1 MSEKAMTTMMEHASK
16 TEAKSRN
23 RSAWFELWSNLP
35 VNDEPSRIL
44 LSDLGKRFCEACES
58 EGRAAFVQD
67 AHGASLTE
75 AARTLVDAAR
85 GLASNDRALVVVP
98 GALTDFPEAQEMWAD
113 LARRNV
119 VAAVMEM
126 PATPVGGWRAR
137 TLPYVAFV
145 LDAVRKPEAPVAVMR
160 FDREFLLP
168 ENAEAARNVVRVA
181 MNAPR
186 LQSLDEERVA
196 RMVYEASGLLA
207 DLLLNPRAIAGVSC
221 LVNPADIVCGG
232 QASDLAG
239 AEAAEPTNAQVGDA
253 RTSSMHASYRFDDYA
268 HDERFGMDGATLFE
282 AGKVRHEQWKAQ
294 RKILCEQWD
303 AELAAEEEAALE
315 G

>member
-1 MSEKAMTTMMEHASK
+1 MSEKAMTTMVEHASK

-23 RSAWFELWSNLP
+23 RSAWFEFWSNLP
-35 VNDEPSRIL
+35 VNDEPSRIV
-44 LSDLGKRFCEACES
+44 LSELGKRFCEACES
-58 EGRAAFVQD
+58 EGRAAVVHD
-67 AHGASLTE
+67 VHGASPTE

-85 GLASNDRALVVVP
+85 DLASNDMALVVVP
-98 GALTDFPEAQEMWAD
+98 GALTDSPEAQEMWAD
-113 LARRNV
+113 LAQRNV
-119 VAAVMEM
+119 VAAAMEM

-145 LDAVRKPEAPVAVMR
+145 LDAARKPEASVAIMR
-160 FDREFLLP
+160 FDREFLLS

-196 RMVYEASGLLA
+196 RMVDEASGLLA

-221 LVNPADIVCGG
+221 LVSPADIAWGG
-232 QASDLAG
+232 QASDSADAG
-239 AEAAEPTNAQVGDA
+239 AAEPTNAQAGDA
-253 RTSSMHASYRFDDYA
+253 RAPSMHASYRFDDYA
-268 HDERFGMDGATLFE
+268 HDVRFGMDGATLYE
-282 AGKVRHEQWKAQ
+282 AGEVRHEQWKAQ
-294 RKILCEQWD
+294 QKILCEQWD